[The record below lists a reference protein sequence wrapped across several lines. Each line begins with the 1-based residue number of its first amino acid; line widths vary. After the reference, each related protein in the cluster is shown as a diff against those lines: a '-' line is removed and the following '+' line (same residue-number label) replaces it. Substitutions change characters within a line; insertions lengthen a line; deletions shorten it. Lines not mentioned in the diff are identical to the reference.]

1 MAFMREN
8 VRNEQ
13 FAKVSYWFQDTLNLK
28 PTEALCYALILGFS
42 VRGAWCQFSLS
53 KFAERLNVDRTTASE
68 TLKKLVRQ
76 GLVTKRKFESN
87 RVHYCHYF
95 ARYFNATEFEMKQ
108 PHTIPS
114 GSGESQLPQQEN
126 TPTGS
131 GESQLPQRE
140 NTPTGSGESQPNY
153 IELNS
158 YLDKIKFSDYSLVV
172 ADVDI
177 RRITDAWNDL
187 GLGQVRR
194 IPRESKRMK
203 LLCAL
208 VNDYGLDAVLATI
221 ARVRNSDFLCGQGE
235 NGWTANFDWLIK
247 PDNFLK
253 VMEGQYNGK
262 PRNTAPT
269 DYGSPEDFY
278 K

>member
-1 MAFMREN
+1 MKEN
-8 VRNEQ
+8 TRNEQ
-13 FAKVSYWFQDTLNLK
+13 FAKVSFWFQDTLNLK

-42 VRGAWCQFSLS
+42 VRGVWCQFSLS

-95 ARYFNATEFEMKQ
+95 ARFFNAAEFELKQ
-108 PHTIPS
+108 PHAIPS
-114 GSGESQLPQQEN
+114 GSGESPLPQQEN

-131 GESQLPQRE
+131 GESPLPQQE
-140 NTPTGSGESQPNY
+140 NTPTGSGESPPNY
-153 IELNS
+153 IDILNLG
-158 YLDKIKFSDYSLVV
+158 LDSEIKFSDYSSVV
-172 ADVDI
+172 PDVDI

-187 GLGQVRR
+187 GLGQVQR

-221 ARVRNSDFLCGQGE
+221 ARVRDSDFLCGQGE

>member
-1 MAFMREN
+1 MAFMGEN
-8 VRNEQ
+8 ARNEQ

-95 ARYFNATEFEMKQ
+95 ARYFNASEFEMKQ

-114 GSGESQLPQQEN
+114 GSGESQ
-126 TPTGS
+126 
-131 GESQLPQRE
+131 
-140 NTPTGSGESQPNY
+140 PNY
-153 IELNS
+153 IELDS
-158 YLDKIKFSDYSLVV
+158 YLDSKIKFSDYSFAVS
-172 ADVDI
+172 DVDI

>member
-114 GSGESQLPQQEN
+114 
-126 TPTGS
+126 GS

>member
-131 GESQLPQRE
+131 GESQLPQQE

-153 IELNS
+153 IKLNS
-158 YLDKIKFSDYSLVV
+158 YSDSKIKFSDYSL
-172 ADVDI
+172 DVDI

>member
-221 ARVRNSDFLCGQGE
+221 ARVRNSYFLCGQRE

>member
-140 NTPTGSGESQPNY
+140 NIPTGSGESQPNY

>member
-221 ARVRNSDFLCGQGE
+221 ARVRNSDFLCGQRE

>member
-1 MAFMREN
+1 MGEN

-68 TLKKLVRQ
+68 TLKKLVSQ

-87 RVHYCHYF
+87 RVHYCHYL
-95 ARYFNATEFEMKQ
+95 ARYFNAAEFEMKQ

-114 GSGESQLPQQEN
+114 GSGESPLPQQEN

-131 GESQLPQRE
+131 GESP
-140 NTPTGSGESQPNY
+140 PNY
-153 IELNS
+153 IS
-158 YLDKIKFSDYSLVV
+158 KLDTCLDSEIKFSDYSSVV
-172 ADVDI
+172 SDAVI
-177 RRITDAWNDL
+177 RRIIDAWNAL
-187 GLGQVRR
+187 GLKQVRK
-194 IPRESKRMK
+194 IPKGGERDKMIRS
-203 LLCAL
+203 L
-208 VNDYGLDAVLATI
+208 VAEYGTDEVVETI
-221 ARVRNSDFLCGQGE
+221 KQVANSRFLCGQGE
-235 NGWTANFDWLIK
+235 NGWMATFDWLIK
-247 PDNFLK
+247 PDKFLR
-253 VMEGQYNGK
+253 VMEGQYDD
-262 PRNTAPT
+262 RTLDSAPL

>member
-140 NTPTGSGESQPNY
+140 NIPTGSGESQPNY

-262 PRNTAPT
+262 PRNAAPT

>member
-1 MAFMREN
+1 M
-8 VRNEQ
+8 RNEQ

-42 VRGAWCQFSLS
+42 VRDAWCQFSLS

-131 GESQLPQRE
+131 GESQLPQQE

-153 IELNS
+153 IKLNS
-158 YLDKIKFSDYSLVV
+158 YSDSKIKFSDYSL
-172 ADVDI
+172 DVDI

>member
-1 MAFMREN
+1 MAFMGEN
-8 VRNEQ
+8 ARNEQ

-95 ARYFNATEFEMKQ
+95 ARYFNASEFEMKQ
-108 PHTIPS
+108 QHTIPS

-131 GESQLPQRE
+131 GESQ
-140 NTPTGSGESQPNY
+140 PNY
-153 IELNS
+153 IELDS
-158 YLDKIKFSDYSLVV
+158 YLDSKIKFSDYSFAVS
-172 ADVDI
+172 DVDI

>member
-13 FAKVSYWFQDTLNLK
+13 FAKVSYWYQDTLNLK

>member
-1 MAFMREN
+1 MREN

-76 GLVTKRKFESN
+76 GPVTKRKFESN

-208 VNDYGLDAVLATI
+208 VNDYGLDAGLATI